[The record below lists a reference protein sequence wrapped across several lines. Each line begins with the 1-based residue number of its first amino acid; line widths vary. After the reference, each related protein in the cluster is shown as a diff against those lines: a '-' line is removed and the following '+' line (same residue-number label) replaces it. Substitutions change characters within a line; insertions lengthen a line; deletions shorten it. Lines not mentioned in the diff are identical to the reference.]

1 MKVLCKWD
9 SPGAQTCV
17 RCVRSKRQCIL
28 TQRQPN
34 RRDKSKADIVE
45 LQKKIDA
52 LSRSLEAMKSA
63 NGKDD
68 LESDNESRQFYEG
81 NSNGRGALELTEIA
95 ATLPEAFAR
104 EENGPDAY
112 RDVVDQGI
120 LSLESAQLAFAHF
133 IKNILPIM
141 PIVFFPDGISA
152 TDVRRR
158 QPALFLAIVNT
169 GSNQL
174 LFETQQALARCLMTL
189 FSEWIILK
197 GEKSLDVIQAL
208 QVATLWYNPPRK
220 LTQLNFFLL
229 QNLAGVMAI
238 DLGLNKQRNVPSRET
253 TGLNAKEAAWKV
265 RKNEEAT
272 TVETRRTW
280 LTCYFLSAGLVQAPI
295 SVV

>member
-17 RCVRSKRQCIL
+17 RCVRGKRPCIL

-34 RRDKSKADIVE
+34 RRHRSKADIVE

-52 LSRSLEAMKSA
+52 LSRRLETMKSA
-63 NGKDD
+63 NGKDES
-68 LESDNESRQFYEG
+68 ESDNESRQFYGG
-81 NSNGRGALELTEIA
+81 NSDGRGGLDLTEIA
-95 ATLPEAFAR
+95 ATAPEAFTC
-104 EENGPDAY
+104 EENGPEAY
-112 RDVVDQGI
+112 RDVVDQEI
-120 LSLESAQLAFAHF
+120 LSLESARHAFAHF

-141 PIVFFPDGISA
+141 PIVSFPDSISA

-158 QPALFLAIVNT
+158 QPALFLAILCA

-174 LFETQQALARCLMTL
+174 LFETQQILARCLMTL

-208 QVATLWYNPPRK
+208 QVATLWYSPPRK
-220 LTQLNFFLL
+220 LAQLNFFLL

-238 DLGLNKQRNVPSRET
+238 DLGLNKQRNVPSKET
-253 TGLNAKEAAWKV
+253 TGLDAKEAAWKV

-280 LTCYFLSAGLVQAPI
+280 LTCYFLSAALVQAPI